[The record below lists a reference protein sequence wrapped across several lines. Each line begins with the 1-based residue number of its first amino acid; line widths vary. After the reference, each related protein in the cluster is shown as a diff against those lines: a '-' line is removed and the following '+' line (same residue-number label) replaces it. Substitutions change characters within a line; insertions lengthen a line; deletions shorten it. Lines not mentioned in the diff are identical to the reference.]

1 MERLIEL
8 HQDGKERFIIRII
21 IKVQAT
27 SLLEDK
33 LKLKSVL
40 SERYTVFTIQYS
52 LNDRYSVSSS

>member
-40 SERYTVFTIQYS
+40 SDRYTVFTIQYS